1 MGCRGSRSIVVNSEK
16 GGWLRT
22 DFGFFTTNHKK
33 NTKGS
38 WGTRNW
44 SRSHIFSFLEK
55 IDQGHNRKDGAF
67 KKEQPEV
74 GPEGEPSGSERV
86 KEHGEFDYDWG
97 LQLGV
102 GPTFCLVYD
111 WFSPSIMHN

>member
-1 MGCRGSRSIVVNSEK
+1 MQRLKKHSWNSEK

-33 NTKGS
+33 NTKGA

-74 GPEGEPSGSERV
+74 GPEGESSGSERV
-86 KEHGEFDYDWG
+86 KEHGESG
-97 LQLGV
+97 K
-102 GPTFCLVYD
+102 
-111 WFSPSIMHN
+111 